1 MPFFVILQEL
11 ACAKRLE
18 FFWSVANIHISVQF
32 EFINTMF
39 SSPYGITT
47 ELIKIQSCLAA
58 KHGVSTGYGPSS
70 CSAVSSQPPTMLTT
84 TTAAGITGPGVGM
97 SYPPPPNPQ
106 APHV

>member
-58 KHGVSTGYGPSS
+58 KH
-70 CSAVSSQPPTMLTT
+70 AVPVDLVEEDMTCRLPAPWCPQPLWW
-84 TTAAGITGPGVGM
+84 
-97 SYPPPPNPQ
+97 
-106 APHV
+106 